1 MSQDPNRPLTTHW
14 DRSGAPEA
22 DRPAPG
28 PQTAGD
34 PAGTFPR
41 DDAMEGQAGR
51 QPEPGMATGQE
62 GGAPQAVDPGLADQ
76 APGGPA
82 ERPAWGQGAGHGS
95 DGPPDGPGWRQ
106 DAERAPGEHAGRPGW
121 GQGAASGAA
130 STAARDEPQAETAGA
145 PGGMCAAG
153 AGAAPMADRG
163 ATGQQPGGTVEEAP
177 LERFRERWPA
187 VQGAFVD
194 DPKAAVAEADRL
206 VAEVIQEV
214 EQRLTRR
221 RQQIQ
226 GQWTDGESDT
236 ERLRQFIH
244 GYRALFHRLLENEL

>member
-1 MSQDPNRPLTTHW
+1 MSQDTNRPLTRPWERGGT
-14 DRSGAPEA
+14 PEA
-22 DRPAPG
+22 DQPAPG

-41 DDAMEGQAGR
+41 DDAMEGQATDR
-51 QPEPGMATGQE
+51 QSERGEAPGPE

-82 ERPAWGQGAGHGS
+82 ARPAWGQ
-95 DGPPDGPGWRQ
+95 
-106 DAERAPGEHAGRPGW
+106 DAEHRPGASGEHADGPGW
-121 GQGAASGAA
+121 GQGTAT
-130 STAARDEPQAETAGA
+130 TAARDEPQAEPADA
-145 PGGMCAAG
+145 PPGMGAAG
-153 AGAAPMADRG
+153 AGATQAADLE
-163 ATGQQPGGTVEEAP
+163 ATPRQPGAPVEEAP
-177 LERFRERWPA
+177 LERFRDRWPA

-206 VAEVIQEV
+206 VAEVIHEV

-226 GQWTDGESDT
+226 GQWTGGESDT

-244 GYRALFHRLLENEL
+244 GYRALFHRLLEHEV